1 MLGSTDKFRRLGRAG
16 RPDAAGRPHL
26 LQRRFARQV
35 NAMPA
40 LSPLAAVDMK
50 QGWKMIYPFEKR

>member
-1 MLGSTDKFRRLGRAG
+1 
-16 RPDAAGRPHL
+16 